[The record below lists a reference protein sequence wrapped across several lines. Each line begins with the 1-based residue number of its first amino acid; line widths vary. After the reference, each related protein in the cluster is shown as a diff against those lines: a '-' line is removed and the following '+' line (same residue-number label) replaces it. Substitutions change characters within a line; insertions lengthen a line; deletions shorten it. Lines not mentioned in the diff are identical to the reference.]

1 MLGRR
6 GIVITQDDMA
16 RLTELVRQGRTEA
29 LRRDHDH
36 LAELETELGRAEV
49 VATEDA
55 PADVVTVGST
65 VRVRDVDTGAR
76 LVYTV
81 VFPHEADLS
90 ARRISVLAPVGTA
103 LIGYRAGDVIEWRTP
118 GGIRRLQLEAVLFQP
133 EAASFGRARGWP

>member
-1 MLGRR
+1 MLARR

-29 LRRDHDH
+29 LRRDHEH
-36 LAELETELGRAEV
+36 LEDLEQELGRAEV

-55 PADVVTVGST
+55 PVDVVTVGST
-65 VRVRDVDTGAR
+65 VRIRDLDTGAR

-81 VFPHEADLS
+81 VFPHEADLA

-103 LIGYRAGDVIEWRTP
+103 LIGYRVGDVIDWRTP
-118 GGIRRLQLEAVLFQP
+118 GGTRRLQIEAVLAKR
-133 EAASFGRARGWP
+133 EAADLVGARA